1 MEEDKE
7 RLIEELRKDSYRGT
21 FDEVFDRVISPLLKV
36 FAFISGMILVF
47 LEQKNIGIG
56 GLLAEASGILIL
68 IFLLWNYNRKYN

>member
-21 FDEVFDRVISPLLKV
+21 FDEVFDRVISLLLKV

-47 LEQKNIGIG
+47 LGQKNIGIG